1 MSDVRD
7 APAPL
12 AASLRLPEKKSV
24 FVSRFRRSRCLI
36 GCEEGFQF
44 PRSSKTL
51 ERHITHRARRRIVM
65 SYRSKRGAGA
75 SPKLI
80 GFIGFDGVTTL
91 DLTGPLEAFATARLD
106 HENAPQRCY
115 ETVII
120 GVSRKTF
127 ESRSGVTFKTQHTLD
142 TAPALD
148 SVIVPGG
155 VGLRAGETMETIA
168 AWLAGR
174 APATRRIASVCAGI
188 YPFARTGL
196 LDGRS
201 VTTHWRY
208 AGDVARAFPQLRMN
222 SAASFLRDGTRYTCG
237 GGTAGIEMSLAM
249 IEEDYGART
258 ALAVARELVMSL
270 RPAGHEQAVDVSAH
284 ASGVHDRLA
293 ELPAW
298 ITSRLQENL
307 SIEVLAERAC
317 VCPRHFSRLFKQTFR
332 TTPASFVEQLRIGE
346 AERRLA
352 TRRTSIESIA
362 ASVGFK
368 STEVFRRAFE
378 RRLGQTPSR
387 FQRESLRNAK
397 NLAEEHRDAGAGKQ

>member
-1 MSDVRD
+1 
-7 APAPL
+7 
-12 AASLRLPEKKSV
+12 
-24 FVSRFRRSRCLI
+24 
-36 GCEEGFQF
+36 
-44 PRSSKTL
+44 
-51 ERHITHRARRRIVM
+51 M
-65 SYRSKRGAGA
+65 SYLSNRVAGTC
-75 SPKLI
+75 PKLI
-80 GFIGFDGVTTL
+80 GFLGFDGVTTL

-106 HENAPQRCY
+106 QENGRQRCY

-127 ESRSGVTFKTQHTLD
+127 ESRSGVTFKTLHTLQ

-148 SVIVPGG
+148 SVVIPGG
-155 VGLRAGETMETIA
+155 VGLRTGETMNTIA
-168 AWLAGR
+168 SWLQLR

-208 AGDVARAFPQLRMN
+208 AGDVVRAFPRLRMN
-222 SAASFLRDGTRYTCG
+222 SAASFLRDGAHYTCG

-249 IEEDYGART
+249 IEEDHGSRT

-270 RPAGHEQAVDVSAH
+270 RPPGNEQCVDVSAH
-284 ASGVHDRLA
+284 ASDVHDRLT
-293 ELPAW
+293 ELPGW

-307 SIEVLAERAC
+307 SVEVLAERAC
-317 VCPRHFSRLFKQTFR
+317 LCPRHFSRLFKQTFR

-352 TRRTSIESIA
+352 TRRTSIESVA
-362 ASVGFK
+362 AAVGFK

-378 RRLGQTPSR
+378 RWHGQTPSR
-387 FQRESLRNAK
+387 FQRESQRNAMK
-397 NLAEEHRDAGAGKQ
+397 FAGDNREPSAKR